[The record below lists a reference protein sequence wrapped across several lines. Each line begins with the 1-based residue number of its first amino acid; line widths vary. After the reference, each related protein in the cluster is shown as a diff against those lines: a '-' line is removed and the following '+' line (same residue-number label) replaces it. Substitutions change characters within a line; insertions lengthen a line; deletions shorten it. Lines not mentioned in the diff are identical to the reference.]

1 MDSHT
6 YGPRG
11 TRKMYENSRS
21 SNGTEH
27 LAHRRRRGVFS
38 LKRFSAH
45 ERQPSSVFRIHPAGY
60 ALVFICMLFSRHFTS
75 IKSDRLY
82 VNILSLYSFD
92 SHDTVV
98 SNPISLNRQT
108 AKTNLR
114 TIANQAMLNRTNF
127 AARSRTAWLQN
138 VVLSGTRS
146 AHRDKQIFG
155 WSSCSCNLQPV
166 A

>member
-11 TRKMYENSRS
+11 ARKMYENSRS

-27 LAHRRRRGVFS
+27 LARRRRRGVFS

-60 ALVFICMLFSRHFTS
+60 ALVFICMFFFQDTLH
-75 IKSDRLY
+75 ISDRLY
-82 VNILSLYSFD
+82 VNILRTCSFD
-92 SHDTVV
+92 SYDTNVL
-98 SNPISLNRQT
+98 NPISLNRQT

-114 TIANQAMLNRTNF
+114 M
-127 AARSRTAWLQN
+127 SRTFYVKSYEFRGSFSYYMVSECGFKRHPFHPQ
-138 VVLSGTRS
+138 R
-146 AHRDKQIFG
+146 
-155 WSSCSCNLQPV
+155 
-166 A
+166 